1 LDYSILPASWR
12 DVGELR
18 KLEQE
23 CFGED
28 AWPLWDIVGVLAFP
42 GVERLKA
49 VRTGN
54 MIGFISGEIRPPEG
68 LGWITTL
75 GVMAAFRRHGIAF
88 ALLENCEEAMAM
100 PTVRLCVRRSNMAAQ
115 QLYQKAGYKPAGVWE
130 KYYNDQ
136 EDALVLQ
143 KDR

>member
-1 LDYSILPASWR
+1 M
-12 DVGELR
+12 GELR
-18 KLEQE
+18 TLEQE
-23 CFGED
+23 CFGDD

-49 VRTGN
+49 VSSGK
-54 MIGFISGEIRPPEG
+54 MIGFVAGDMRPREG

-75 GVMAAFRRHGIAF
+75 GVLPPFRRRGIAF
-88 ALLENCEEAMAM
+88 TLLASCEEAMSM
-100 PTVRLCVRRSNMAAQ
+100 PAVRLCVRRSNLSAQ
-115 QLYQKAGYKPAGVWE
+115 QLYQKAGYLPAGVWE
-130 KYYNDQ
+130 RYYSDR